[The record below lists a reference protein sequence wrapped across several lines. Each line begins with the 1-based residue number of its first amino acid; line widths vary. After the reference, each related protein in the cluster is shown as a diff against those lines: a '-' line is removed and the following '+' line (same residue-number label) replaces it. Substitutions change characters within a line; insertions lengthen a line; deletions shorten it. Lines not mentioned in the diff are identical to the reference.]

1 VRIRFNILVV
11 RIKFNIFVL
20 VFVTIIMELF
30 LYQFGR
36 INLL

>member
-20 VFVTIIMELF
+20 VFVTTIMELF